1 MQEIIKQKYKEG
13 EFKKINNILAKKNT
27 NKLFIYGHPNASKK
41 LKSLMFKEI
50 QAKRPNLP
58 NLPSNIKKEIFKR
71 SLTNNEKNIY
81 NSNKKRKNSPKY
93 MYNHTTAKTPF
104 QRSIIKRNT

>member
-1 MQEIIKQKYKEG
+1 
-13 EFKKINNILAKKNT
+13 
-27 NKLFIYGHPNASKK
+27 
-41 LKSLMFKEI
+41 MFKET

-81 NSNKKRKNSPKY
+81 NSNKKRKNKPKY

-104 QRSIIKRNT
+104 ERRIIKRNT

>member
-1 MQEIIKQKYKEG
+1 
-13 EFKKINNILAKKNT
+13 
-27 NKLFIYGHPNASKK
+27 
-41 LKSLMFKEI
+41 MFKEI

-81 NSNKKRKNSPKY
+81 NSNKQKKNKPKY